1 MLLKKTK
8 WRSVGTVMAELL
20 DLCSNS
26 APFFYFILKSI
37 FLEDKDFQQKA

>member
-1 MLLKKTK
+1 MLLKKK
-8 WRSVGTVMAELL
+8 LSGAVL